1 MSTTRRTFLRTA
13 AAAVFGTLAAF
24 YVPRLAADVRGSL
37 PMQGHPS
44 GSGWVNYTATYSNV
58 DRGAL
63 IAKMKESWSTL
74 NFRAPFEEIQP

>member
-24 YVPRLAADVRGSL
+24 YAPRLADGPRGSF
-37 PMQGHPS
+37 PMQDHPS
-44 GSGWVNYTATYSNV
+44 WVNYTATYSNV

-74 NFRAPFEEIQP
+74 NFRAPLKEIQP